1 MESIPVEKKLAA
13 NSIPVLRL
21 ETDYSGEDAG
31 QIKTRVE
38 AFVEL
43 LK

>member
-1 MESIPVEKKLAA
+1 MEKKL
-13 NSIPVLRL
+13 SGEGIPVMRL
-21 ETDYSGEDAG
+21 ETDYSGEDMG